1 MLEEMPLKVKTK
13 KSSKI
18 FPDSVSESW
27 NPRSSIVR
35 VDFFKKSMFQLSKK
49 VQVKKFR
56 IDLGNSKFLE
66 VRGYVNV
73 TDQDNFL
80 IVQKYARNNTKEVEI
95 GGIKYNSCVF
105 VPKAD
110 VFKLKNYSEKG
121 GGYHQKERNSHER
134 LRSLNIRHNIFP
146 GLDDTIGLFSRVGYD
161 KEKKSYYFCISEEYS
176 KLIQT
181 PKALKSIN
189 LPTYFALKLDISK
202 IFFLSFKIYF
212 ETKNASKKQN
222 FTMRNI
228 LERAGKYDWINKSDN
243 KDYLKPKFRSILFP
257 GFKELKDKGHFRFDI
272 IRGSK
277 YKIDS
282 LWEVER
288 IYDLKRDIKEITV

>member
-1 MLEEMPLKVKTK
+1 MLLKVNTK
-13 KSSKI
+13 KSKKI
-18 FPDSVSESW
+18 FPNSVTESW
-27 NPRSSIVR
+27 NPKSAIVR

-80 IVQKYARNNTKEVEI
+80 IIQKYARNNTKEVEI
-95 GGIKYNSCVF
+95 GGIKYKSCVF

-110 VFKLKNYSEKG
+110 VFKLKNYPTGSG
-121 GGYHQKERNSHER
+121 SSGSYYQKERNSHER

-161 KEKKSYYFCISEEYS
+161 KEQKAYYFCISEEYA

-181 PKALKSIN
+181 PKTLKAIN
-189 LPTYFALKLDISK
+189 LPTYFDLKLDISK

-212 ETKNASKKQN
+212 ETKKASRKQN

-228 LERAGKYDWINKSDN
+228 LERAGKYDWIKKEDDKN
-243 KDYLKPKFRSILFP
+243 YLKSEFYRILFP
-257 GFKELKDKGHFRFDI
+257 SFKELEEKGHFRFKV

-277 YKIDS
+277 YKIGS

-288 IYDLKRDIKEITV
+288 LYDLKRDIKGITG

>member
-1 MLEEMPLKVKTK
+1 MSEKMSVKVKTK

-27 NPRSSIVR
+27 NPKSSIVR

-110 VFKLKNYSEKG
+110 VFKLKNYNEKG

-134 LRSLNIRHNIFP
+134 LRSLNIRHNFLP

-161 KEKKSYYFCISEEYS
+161 KEKKSYYFCISEEYT
-176 KLIQT
+176 KLIKT
-181 PKALKSIN
+181 PKFLKAIN
-189 LPTYFALKLDISK
+189 LPTYFSLKLDISK

-212 ETKNASKKQN
+212 ETKKASKKQN

-228 LERAGKYDWINKSDN
+228 LERAGKYDWINKEDDRN
-243 KDYLKPKFRSILFP
+243 YLKSEFYRILFP
-257 GFKELKDKGHFRFDI
+257 SFKELEEKRHFSFKV

-288 IYDLKRDIKEITV
+288 LYDLKRDIKKITG